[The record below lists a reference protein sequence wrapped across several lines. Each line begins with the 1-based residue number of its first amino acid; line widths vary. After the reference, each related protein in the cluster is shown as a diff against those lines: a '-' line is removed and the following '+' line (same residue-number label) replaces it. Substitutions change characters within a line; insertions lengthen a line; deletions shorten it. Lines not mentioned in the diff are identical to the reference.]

1 MGKESRNWHELV
13 VLWHAMSVLYTIMP
27 KAKFEAKVSSST
39 PPPFTY
45 YSFAATIG
53 LIVQPQI
60 PSSMTT
66 KNMALDHHLAEF
78 DDVLD
83 NNSNRV
89 RRKAIGDPM
98 LGDGVRYDHKDPQRW
113 TEQQRENT

>member
-1 MGKESRNWHELV
+1 MGKEGRNWHELV
-13 VLWHAMSVLYTIMP
+13 VLWHTMSVLYTIMP

-89 RRKAIGDPM
+89 
-98 LGDGVRYDHKDPQRW
+98 
-113 TEQQRENT
+113 ENIL